1 MTKEQKKL
9 TKKLIGSAV
18 VIALFVGAVYLVFY
32 LLGWTNLTR
41 EQLQA
46 FITQTGVVAPIV
58 YIFISFLQVTIVP
71 IPAAITILAG
81 NYVFGAVGAFIYS
94 YIGTLFFVNARRI
107 TPLACATFIAV
118 FSLVLK

>member
-94 YIGTLFFVNARRI
+94 YIGTLLGGMFAF
-107 TPLACATFIAV
+107 L
-118 FSLVLK
+118 L